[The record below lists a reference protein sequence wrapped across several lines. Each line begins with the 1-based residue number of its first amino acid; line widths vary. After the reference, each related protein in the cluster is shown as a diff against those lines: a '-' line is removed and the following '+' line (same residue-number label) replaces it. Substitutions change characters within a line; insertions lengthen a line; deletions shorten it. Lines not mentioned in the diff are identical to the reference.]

1 MLGATG
7 RNIET
12 VSSISG
18 PNLDQVMVNLFQIVI
33 FHMLICP
40 KESLSH
46 LKVEIIQNMWLNRR
60 KRETRNIRKQKL
72 KLFKRKSLKK
82 LLRSKKPNL

>member
-1 MLGATG
+1 M
-7 RNIET
+7 
-12 VSSISG
+12 
-18 PNLDQVMVNLFQIVI
+18 
-33 FHMLICP
+33 
-40 KESLSH
+40 
-46 LKVEIIQNMWLNRR
+46 KVEAIQNMWLNRR